1 MEFQVAQHLL
11 DTQLTTNPIIKLTVT
26 FLLHQLLPKATV
38 VAQAQSEYNSENIN
52 EQIST
57 VNTLYPQI
65 DPNVLKESDA
75 PPCEHKK
82 NIISTTNSQ

>member
-1 MEFQVAQHLL
+1 M
-11 DTQLTTNPIIKLTVT
+11 T

-52 EQIST
+52 EQILT

-65 DPNVLKESDA
+65 DPNVLKASDA
-75 PPCEHKK
+75 SPCEHKK
-82 NIISTTNSQ
+82 LNNRYPPRIHRQKLIFKKFI